1 MEKRSIFS
9 TLVLSSMIVAVTLCG
24 CSRAKVESIEH
35 MNKGV
40 EYYTTK
46 QYNMAI
52 KELEKAIQLDDENE
66 EAYHNLAIVHIEQ
79 GHWQKSAQLLTR
91 AAALNPENATYQ
103 FLLGQSYMEL
113 GELEQA
119 KNSLQN
125 AANLDPNFYKP
136 SYFLGLVN
144 EQLDEPQQ
152 ALQAYTDAAMK
163 NGRFIPAYTGLANL
177 YIELGYVDHAKQVLE
192 EALKVVVEGSEEH
205 AEVEKLL
212 GTVYQEK
219 DDPETAIVH
228 LKKAVDIEPD
238 MLDAVFNLGWTYAE
252 IKSNDNAQLY
262 LERFIKQAGEDTPQ
276 EYVRAAQ
283 SKIYEFKEEPLAS
296 Q

>member
-1 MEKRSIFS
+1 MEKHYVSAHLIIAS
-9 TLVLSSMIVAVTLCG
+9 LLTVGQLVG

-35 MNKGV
+35 MNRGV
-40 EYYTTK
+40 EFYTTK

-52 KELEKAIQLDDENE
+52 TELEKAIQLDDENE
-66 EAYHNLAIVHIEQ
+66 QAYHNLAIVHIEQ
-79 GHWQKSAQLLTR
+79 GHWQKAAQLLTR
-91 AAALNPENATYQ
+91 AAALNPENANYQ

-119 KNSLQN
+119 KTALEN
-125 AANLDPNFYKP
+125 AANLDPSFYKP
-136 SYFLGLVN
+136 SYYLGMVN
-144 EQLDEPQQ
+144 QQLDEPQQ
-152 ALQAYTDAAMK
+152 ALQAYTDSCMK

-177 YIELGYVDHAKQVLE
+177 YVELGYLDHAKQVLE
-192 EALKVVVEGSEEH
+192 EALKVVVPSSDEH

-212 GTVYQEK
+212 GTVFQEK
-219 DDPETAIVH
+219 DDPETAIIH
-228 LKKAVDIEPD
+228 LKKAVDIKPN

-252 IKSNDNAQLY
+252 LKSNDNAQLY

-283 SKIYEFKEEPLAS
+283 SKIYEFKEEPLAN